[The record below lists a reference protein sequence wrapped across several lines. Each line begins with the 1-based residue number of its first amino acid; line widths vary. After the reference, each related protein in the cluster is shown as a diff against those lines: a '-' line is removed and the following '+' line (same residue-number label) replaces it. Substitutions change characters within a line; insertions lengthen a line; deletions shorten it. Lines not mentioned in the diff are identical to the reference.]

1 MLWASRAPSYPAR
14 MSRRRRATA
23 RPQKRLPTIYSSKS
37 PWSSLLATTSR
48 ARDAS
53 GDHRRTV
60 SLHAFDPRDRV
71 LAAHQLH
78 REPDLVTGFE
88 LLEHS
93 GIPGLEHHRHRRH
106 AEVRDGTVLQRDPAR
121 FPVDLADLSL
131 GKRGPRRGCLS
142 LDEVMRGM
150 LVRVLG
156 ERRAD
161 VDNVPTIPATII
173 AYRIR
178 ILL

>member
-106 AEVRDGTVLQRDPAR
+106 ARFVMGPCFSVILPASR
-121 FPVDLADLSL
+121 STLRTSPSVSAAP
-131 GKRGPRRGCLS
+131 G
-142 LDEVMRGM
+142 
-150 LVRVLG
+150 
-156 ERRAD
+156 A
-161 VDNVPTIPATII
+161 A
-173 AYRIR
+173 A
-178 ILL
+178 